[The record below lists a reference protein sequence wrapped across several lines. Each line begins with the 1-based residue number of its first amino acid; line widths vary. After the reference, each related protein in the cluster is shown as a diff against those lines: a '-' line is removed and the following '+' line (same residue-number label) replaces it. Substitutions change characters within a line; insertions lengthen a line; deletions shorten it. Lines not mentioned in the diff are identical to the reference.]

1 MKYTNIKKL
10 LIKFMGGGLI
20 NFPTRFLR
28 WIKIDGVAEGDDGGG
43 GGDDGGDD
51 GGGDTPTPEPSEFVL
66 RFKSE
71 NFGYDSENN
80 QFSNYPGAIDT
91 SKGYTL
97 DEIFEMSDNTLEK
110 YISIREANAET
121 YLEISNGGGS
131 DGDEFGAMWIYDNQY
146 SDNPSF
152 KPFYHCLDVPI
163 WRPSDDTYARINLGF
178 IKSDSNNRVRNA
190 YIQIQGTNYK
200 GYSMSVMNL
209 IFEKNYED
217 NKWYVVVAGWQ

>member
-1 MKYTNIKKL
+1 MRNKATKKNMDL
-10 LIKFMGGGLI
+10 DLRRYGNNLYSKAEQSGGSD
-20 NFPTRFLR
+20 
-28 WIKIDGVAEGDDGGG
+28 DGGSGGDGGG
-43 GGDDGGDD
+43 GDE
-51 GGGDTPTPEPSEFVL
+51 PTEFVL

-80 QFSNYPGAIDT
+80 AHANFPDGVDT

-131 DGDEFGAMWIYDNQY
+131 DEDEFGGMYIYDNQY
-146 SDNPSF
+146 STNPNF

-163 WRPSDDTYARINLGF
+163 WRPSDDSYARINLGF
-178 IKSDSNNRVRNA
+178 IKSGSNNTVRNA

-217 NKWYVVVAGWQ
+217 NKWYVVVAGWM